1 MLEASYH
8 SLDDLAEAIGIA
20 LNAPIT
26 IEDRN
31 HRLLAYSTHT
41 ADTDPARVATI
52 IGRRVPESVIDQL
65 WKDEVIQSLATQ
77 DDPLIISAR
86 TDVGLNDRVAIAIKQ
101 DSEILGYIW
110 SIARSTPFTPSELAD
125 LKKGA
130 LLAQRQLLAIDMQ
143 KKRKEEQTEQFF
155 FELLHEELSES
166 EILKMFSKLHVA
178 PPGIS
183 RLTVI
188 RFSEAITPRLADRL
202 RYLLTIQQT
211 VRPLLYAYDETDF
224 ILWISTNDRDAE
236 QERLQFDAFI
246 QSFRQLLAERFD
258 YTDFVAASSEVFTG
272 VQAIPERYEEAGIVL
287 RLKDAFP
294 FELKNVTRYE
304 RLGLFQLLP
313 IFSERLRR
321 RTVRLEEIE
330 RLRAYDVKHA
340 SSLCETLEWFLHYDG
355 NVKQVASHLHV
366 HPNTIL
372 YRMRRIEEEAG
383 IRMESLPERALL
395 YLYLKADRYPL

>member
-1 MLEASYH
+1 MLEATYH
-8 SLDDLAEAIGIA
+8 SLEDLAEAIGVA
-20 LNAPIT
+20 LSAPIT

-41 ADTDPARVATI
+41 ADTDPARIATI

-65 WKDEVIQSLATQ
+65 WKDEVIQNLAAQ
-77 DDPLIISAR
+77 DEPLIISAR

-101 DSEILGYIW
+101 DTEILGYIW
-110 SIARSTPFTPSELAD
+110 SIARSTPFSETELSD

-143 KKRKEEQTEQFF
+143 KKRQEEKTEQFF
-155 FELLHEELSES
+155 FELLHEDMPES
-166 EILKMFSKLHVA
+166 EILKTFSKLHVA

-183 RLTVI
+183 RLMVI

-211 VRPLLYAYDETDF
+211 VRPLLYAYEETDF
-224 ILWISTNDRDAE
+224 ILWISTNDQDAHH
-236 QERLQFDAFI
+236 ERLQFDAFI
-246 QSFRQLLAERFD
+246 QSFRQMLAERFN
-258 YTDFVAASSEVFTG
+258 YTNFISASSEVFTG
-272 VQAIPERYEEAGIVL
+272 VQSIPERYEETGIVL

-294 FELKNVTRYE
+294 FELSTVTRYE

-330 RLRAYDVKHA
+330 RLRSYDEKHA
-340 SSLCETLEWFLHYDG
+340 ASLCETLEWFLHYDG

>member
-1 MLEASYH
+1 MLEATYH
-8 SLDDLAEAIGIA
+8 SLDDLAEAIGLA

-41 ADTDPARVATI
+41 TDTDPARVATI

-65 WKDEVIQSLATQ
+65 WKDEVIQSLAAQ
-77 DDPLIISAR
+77 DDPLVITAR
-86 TDVGLNDRVAIAIKQ
+86 TSVGLNDRVAIAIKQ
-101 DSEILGYIW
+101 DMEILGYIW
-110 SIARSTPFTPSELAD
+110 SIARNTPFTASELGD

-130 LLAQRQLLAIDMQ
+130 MLAQRQLLAIDMQ
-143 KKRKEEQTEQFF
+143 KKRQEEQTEQFF
-155 FELLHEELSES
+155 FELLHEELPES
-166 EILKMFSKLHVA
+166 EILKTFSKLHLA

-183 RLTVI
+183 RLMVI
-188 RFSEAITPRLADRL
+188 RFPEAITPRLADRL

-211 VRPLLYAYDETDF
+211 VRPLLYAYDTTDF
-224 ILWISTNDRDAE
+224 ILWISTNDRDI
-236 QERLQFDAFI
+236 QHERIQFDAFI
-246 QSFRQLLAERFD
+246 QSFRQLLAERFS
-258 YTDFVAASSEVFTG
+258 YTEFVVSSSEVFTG
-272 VQAIPERYEEAGIVL
+272 VQSIPERYEEAGIVL
-287 RLKDAFP
+287 RLKDAYP
-294 FELKNVTRYE
+294 FELQNVTRYE

-330 RLRAYDVKHA
+330 RLRAYDLKHTA
-340 SSLCETLEWFLHYDG
+340 SLCETLEWFLHYDG
-355 NVKQVASHLHV
+355 NVKQVAAHLHV

-383 IRMESLPERALL
+383 IRMESLPERSLL
-395 YLYLKADRYPL
+395 YLYLKADRYLL

>member
-224 ILWISTNDRDAE
+224 ILWISTN
-236 QERLQFDAFI
+236 
-246 QSFRQLLAERFD
+246 
-258 YTDFVAASSEVFTG
+258 
-272 VQAIPERYEEAGIVL
+272 
-287 RLKDAFP
+287 
-294 FELKNVTRYE
+294 
-304 RLGLFQLLP
+304 
-313 IFSERLRR
+313 
-321 RTVRLEEIE
+321 
-330 RLRAYDVKHA
+330 
-340 SSLCETLEWFLHYDG
+340 
-355 NVKQVASHLHV
+355 
-366 HPNTIL
+366 
-372 YRMRRIEEEAG
+372 
-383 IRMESLPERALL
+383 
-395 YLYLKADRYPL
+395 